1 MSCFAANWT
10 LSSGYA
16 YQEQVKIFI
25 YKLRITE
32 SKQETG
38 VEKLQEFYKIGV
50 LAGIKERRFCFL
62 I

>member
-1 MSCFAANWT
+1 MHTKF
-10 LSSGYA
+10 
-16 YQEQVKIFI
+16 KRFI

-38 VEKLQEFYKIGV
+38 VEKLQEVCKIGV
-50 LAGIKERRFCFL
+50 LGGAKERRFCFL